1 MYQVPRL
8 PNPYPRLPNP
18 RPKLPIYEPLSIL
31 ALIILPVVDY
41 FYQLIRALCEVGMG
55 EQEKAQAILYGL
67 ALGDALG
74 WPIEFLS
81 MQKINVIYGAEG
93 IQVPPEP
100 ALVTDDTQT
109 TLAIAEALI
118 EAGESDI
125 DTLMAAVTR
134 RLIAW
139 SNSPEND
146 RAPGHTV
153 TEAIRTLEAGVPWR
167 ESGGQGKGNGS
178 AIRVAAIGYLY
189 QHNSTKLREVA
200 HSTGIATH
208 KNPASDAAAV
218 AAAYLIKL
226 ALDGVSPDEYVERT
240 LDFTQGLSS
249 EFDEAMMRIGHVIEW
264 TDELA
269 AITHIGSGW
278 FGEEAVAM
286 AVYCA
291 ARHFGDFLRAVRRA
305 VNIPGDSDSV
315 GCITGGIMAA
325 QLGLYAIPLDWI
337 SRLEHLDYLA
347 DVANRL
353 AAKKESLRSDS
364 V

>member
-1 MYQVPRL
+1 M
-8 PNPYPRLPNP
+8 
-18 RPKLPIYEPLSIL
+18 S
-31 ALIILPVVDY
+31 
-41 FYQLIRALCEVGMG
+41 
-55 EQEKAQAILYGL
+55 EQEKAQAIIYGL

-81 MQKINVIYGAEG
+81 TQKVSIIYGSEG
-93 IQVPPEP
+93 IQIPPNP

-118 EAGESDI
+118 EVGEADI

-167 ESGGQGKGNGS
+167 ESGGQAKGNGS

-189 QHNSTKLREVA
+189 QHDPTRLLEVA

-208 KNPASDAAAV
+208 RNPASDAAAI
-218 AAAYLIKL
+218 AAAYLVKL
-226 ALDGVSPDEYVERT
+226 ALDGVQPDEYVERT
-240 LDFTQGLSS
+240 LDFTRGISS
-249 EFDEAMMRIGHVIEW
+249 DFDEAMMRIGHVIEW
-264 TDELA
+264 TDELG

-286 AVYCA
+286 AVYCTL
-291 ARHFGDFLRAVRRA
+291 RHFGDFMRAVRRA

-315 GCITGGIMAA
+315 GCITGGIVAA
-325 QLGLYAIPLDWI
+325 QVGLTALPREWI
-337 SRLEHLDYLA
+337 SRLENLDYLT

-353 AAKKESLRSDS
+353 AAKKESL
-364 V
+364 

>member
-1 MYQVPRL
+1 
-8 PNPYPRLPNP
+8 
-18 RPKLPIYEPLSIL
+18 
-31 ALIILPVVDY
+31 
-41 FYQLIRALCEVGMG
+41 MG
-55 EQEKAQAILYGL
+55 EREKARAVIYGL

-81 MQKINVIYGAEG
+81 MQKISVIYGNEG
-93 IQVPPEP
+93 IQIPPDP

-118 EAGESDI
+118 EAGDSDI

-134 RLIAW
+134 RLITW

-167 ESGGQGKGNGS
+167 ESGGQAKGNGS
-178 AIRVAAIGYLY
+178 AIRVATIGYLY
-189 QHNSTKLREVA
+189 QHDPARLREVA
-200 HSTGIATH
+200 HSTGVATH
-208 KNPASDAAAV
+208 KNPTSDAAAI

-226 ALDGVSPDEYVERT
+226 ALDGVQPDEYVERT
-240 LDFTQGLSS
+240 LDFTRGLSD
-249 EFDEAMMRIGHVIEW
+249 EFDEVMARVGHVIEW
-264 TDELA
+264 TDEPA

-291 ARHFGDFLRAVRRA
+291 IRHCDDYLRAVRRA

-315 GCITGGIMAA
+315 GCITGGIVAA
-325 QLGLYAIPLDWI
+325 QLGLNAIPPEWI
-337 SRLEHLDYLA
+337 SRLEHLDYLT
-347 DVANRL
+347 DVADRL
-353 AAKKESLRSDS
+353 AAKKESLRVAS
-364 V
+364 

>member
-1 MYQVPRL
+1 V
-8 PNPYPRLPNP
+8 
-18 RPKLPIYEPLSIL
+18 
-31 ALIILPVVDY
+31 
-41 FYQLIRALCEVGMG
+41 G
-55 EQEKAQAILYGL
+55 EQEKAQAIIYGL
-67 ALGDALG
+67 ALGDSLG

-81 MQKINVIYGAEG
+81 TQKISIIYGAEG
-93 IQVPPEP
+93 IQMPPDP

-109 TLAIAEALI
+109 TLAVAEALI
-118 EAGESDI
+118 EVGESDI
-125 DTLMAAVTR
+125 DTLMTAVTH

-167 ESGGQGKGNGS
+167 ESGGQAKGNGS

-189 QHNSTKLREVA
+189 QHDPAKLLEVA

-208 KNPASDAAAV
+208 KNPASDAAAIG
-218 AAAYLIKL
+218 AAYLIKL
-226 ALDGVSPDEYVERT
+226 ALDGVAPDEYVGRT
-240 LDFTQGLSS
+240 LEFTHGISS
-249 EFDEAMMRIGHVIEW
+249 EFDEAMMRVGHVIEW

-278 FGEEAVAM
+278 IGEEAVAM

-291 ARHFGDFLRAVRRA
+291 IRHFDDFLRAIRRA
-305 VNIPGDSDSV
+305 ANIPGDSDSV
-315 GCITGGIMAA
+315 GCITGGIVAA
-325 QLGLYAIPLDWI
+325 QLGLTAIPPEWI
-337 SRLEHLDYLA
+337 SRLEHLEYLT

-353 AAKKESLRSDS
+353 AAKKESL
-364 V
+364 